1 MLICNAI
8 TKKTLLRCT
17 HNGKF
22 IVGDHTY
29 CGKHKPKD
37 LHTIRDT
44 YCKNSLRSRLS
55 STQYA
60 CAITVFKTFEHSI
73 KQRIVSNNPNDL
85 YISNSSTPD
94 SSTFACFYCE
104 CDLTNKSRAE
114 DHMLP
119 VIVNKK
125 PNIKY
130 FRAHNNTVQCCVP
143 CNTSKGNRPVLTW
156 MSTHLNPLINN
167 HDKIQKVTHRIAS
180 IPDVPSDIYAHMLCL
195 FNTFMTNH
203 EQQIRILENLH

>member
-1 MLICNAI
+1 MSICNAI
-8 TKKTLLRCT
+8 TKKTLRNCT

-29 CGKHKPKD
+29 CGKHKPRD
-37 LHTIRDT
+37 SHTRMDA
-44 YCKNSLRSRLS
+44 YCKNSLRSRIS

-73 KQRIVSNNPNDL
+73 EQLIVSN
-85 YISNSSTPD
+85 SNELNLSTPY
-94 SSTFACFYCE
+94 SSKFACFYCE

-125 PNIKY
+125 PNTKY

-143 CNTSKGNRPVLTW
+143 CNTSKGNRPVITW
-156 MSTHLNPLINN
+156 MSTHLNPIINN
-167 HDKIQKVTHRIAS
+167 QDKIQKVTHRIAS
-180 IPDVPSDIYAHMLCL
+180 IPDVPSDIYAHMLYL

-203 EQQIRILENLH
+203 EQQIQLLETIY